1 VLDPSLGA
9 PLEEVGYASGAGDVT
24 LGHILESGRSR
35 PATVSV
41 EHDRNVL
48 RDGLSGELTTEPTF
62 VDGVDSATD
71 AHDHAA

>member
-1 VLDPSLGA
+1 M
-9 PLEEVGYASGAGDVT
+9 T
-24 LGHILESGRSR
+24 LGHILESGCSR